1 MIATGSSETGS
12 GEQGPGGKVRG
23 GWIEGKECMG
33 GGAFAL
39 KLCIVYVGSWV
50 QWLMMLLRGKIVVAE
65 RFINDD

>member
-33 GGAFAL
+33 RGGFRA
-39 KLCIVYVGSWV
+39 KIMHCVC
-50 QWLMMLLRGKIVVAE
+50 WLMGPVV
-65 RFINDD
+65 NDVIKRKNCGG